1 MGISPAFRSLTGA
14 DGDSRGM
21 NLQPLARPGSP
32 AAHTTASPSADAGLT
47 AAKPRNLLRGLVP
60 GFLESS
66 MMQLAEDTFRK
77 ATAEQLQTGADFAAG
92 IDREKALAFA
102 GLLAWAAAG
111 DRPEVS
117 SPRGE
122 LLTWLY
128 TASPEEIRRLAA
140 RIVALSTPG
149 ATILA
154 SAICEHVQIRDQ
166 AAIRRENGKA

>member
-1 MGISPAFRSLTGA
+1 
-14 DGDSRGM
+14 M

-47 AAKPRNLLRGLVP
+47 AAKPRNLLCGLVP
-60 GFLESS
+60 DYLHLGLFR
-66 MMQLAEDTFRK
+66 LAEESFRK
-77 ATAEQLQTGADFAAG
+77 ASPELLTTLAECVVE

-111 DRPEVS
+111 DRPEVPA
-117 SPRGE
+117 PRGE

-149 ATILA
+149 ATMLA
-154 SAICEHVQIRDQ
+154 SALLEHVQERDQ
-166 AAIRRENGKA
+166 AAIRRENGRA